1 MPPRPGLFWGPGC
14 AKQLRRARIVDEQW
28 IMTKTTTT
36 FHVSWLAEKTP
47 LKLDQHPMADAVWV
61 PLSSSSSHSV
71 LKLFFMSRKVFLC
84 QTT

>member
-1 MPPRPGLFWGPGC
+1 MPPRPGLFLGPGC

-47 LKLDQHPMADAVWV
+47 HLMMLMVNYYVSEYHTYKIEYGVYIKGIMAQGQGW
-61 PLSSSSSHSV
+61 
-71 LKLFFMSRKVFLC
+71 K
-84 QTT
+84 